1 MKHLSDEELYALSQH
16 PEGGFS
22 SHLRECEEC
31 AARFHEFLAL
41 LENAAAG
48 AACTPRPAADLGD
61 RVWSA
66 IRPSLPVYG
75 PGMNGGEVRGRR
87 SSRMFAAWWSGGL
100 VWARAF
106 AALVL
111 IGLAFWAGR
120 LFEQQRRE
128 TNPPL
133 KAASQPGRV
142 VLLVVRDHLD
152 RSERL
157 LVELD
162 HAGHLPR
169 GEGGP
174 LAREAADL
182 LENNH
187 LYRQT
192 AAASQDPALAQL
204 LDRLGRVLVEVAHEP
219 AELQSG
225 DVARLREQMNLDG
238 LLFELRVVRD
248 RRPKVEKENKL

>member
-1 MKHLSDEELYALSQH
+1 MKHLSDEELYALSQS
-16 PEGGFS
+16 PEGGLS

-31 AARFHEFLAL
+31 FARFHEFLAL
-41 LENAAAG
+41 LEGAAAG
-48 AACTPRPAADLGD
+48 AACTPRPAPDLGD
-61 RVWSA
+61 RVWAA
-66 IRPSLPVYG
+66 IRPSLPIYG
-75 PGMNGGEVRGRR
+75 PAMGGAGMQGRR
-87 SSRMFAAWWSGGL
+87 GSGMFAAWRPRGL
-100 VWARAF
+100 VWARAI

-128 TNPPL
+128 ANPAL

-162 HAGHLPR
+162 HAGHLAR
-169 GEGGP
+169 VEGGP

-182 LENNH
+182 LEDNH

-225 DVARLREQMNLDG
+225 DLARMREQMNLDG

-248 RRPKVEKENKL
+248 RRNKSEKETKL